1 MKILRTHY
9 DKIALLVV
17 IIVLTFGVIFSLFQ
31 SFETANKDDDR
42 QLPTF
47 LIDSYEGD
55 TTLELFRETDL
66 VPGDQV

>member
-1 MKILRTHY
+1 MLRTHY
-9 DKIALLVV
+9 DKLALLAV
-17 IIVLTFGVIFSLFQ
+17 IIVLTLGVILSLFQ
-31 SFETANKDDDR
+31 SFETTNNDENR

-66 VPGDQV
+66 VPR